1 MIPVADARRQI
12 LEAVPLVATERI
24 ALSEALGRVLATD
37 VTARTDQPPAAVSAM
52 DGYAVRAADV
62 EVTPCDLAVIG
73 EAPAGR
79 PFDGTAR
86 TGEAVRI
93 FTGAP
98 LPAGTDSVVIQ
109 ENTESRD
116 GDRIRVLAG
125 AAAGKHVRGRGIDF
139 RTGDALVAAGGVLTA
154 RDIGLS
160 AAADWPWL
168 SVRRRPRVAL
178 LATGDE
184 IVLPGEARRSG
195 QIVSSN
201 TFALESMIRAVGGDA
216 VDLSLVPD
224 DPAALRSAIDGVRAF
239 DLLVTTGGVSVGA
252 YDLVGQALQEAGLTR
267 HFWKIA
273 MRPGKPLLFGTLP
286 GGPPVLGFPGNPVS
300 TFVCAL
306 VFLLPALRAMQGL
319 DPGPASAQAV
329 LGRDLPANDL
339 REDYL
344 RATASHD
351 PNGVMTVHP
360 FELQDSSV
368 LSLLAR
374 ADCLVIRP
382 PHAPSAAA
390 GTPVTALPFPSAAGG
405 L

>member
-24 ALSEALGRVLATD
+24 PRAEARGRVLAAD

-116 GDRIRVLAG
+116 DGQIRVLAG

-382 PHAPSAAA
+382 PHAPSASA

>member
-24 ALSEALGRVLATD
+24 ALSEALGRVLAAD

-116 GDRIRVLAG
+116 DDRIRVLAG

-351 PNGVMTVHP
+351 SNGVMTVHP

-382 PHAPSAAA
+382 PHAPSATA

>member
-37 VTARTDQPPAAVSAM
+37 VTARTDQPPSAVSAM

-62 EVTPCDLAVIG
+62 EATPCDLAVVG

-79 PFDGTAR
+79 PFDGTAE

-116 GDRIRVLAG
+116 DGRIRVLAG
-125 AAAGKHVRGRGIDF
+125 APAGKHVRGRGIDF
-139 RTGDALVAAGGVLTA
+139 RRGDALVTAGSVLTA

-168 SVRRRPRVAL
+168 SVRRRPRIAL

-201 TFALESMIRAVGGDA
+201 TFALEAMIRAVGGDA
-216 VDLSLVPD
+216 IDLSLVPD
-224 DPAALRSAIDGVRAF
+224 DPAALRAAIDGVRAF

-286 GGPPVLGFPGNPVS
+286 EGPPVLGFPGNPVS

-319 DPGPASAQAV
+319 EPGPASTLAV
-329 LGRDLPANDL
+329 LGCDLPANDL

-344 RATASHD
+344 RATASRTPD
-351 PNGVMTVHP
+351 GVMTVHP

-382 PHAPSAAA
+382 PHAPSAPA
-390 GTPVTALPFPSAAGG
+390 GTPVTALPFPSTAGG

>member
-12 LEAVPLVATERI
+12 LDAVPRVATERV
-24 ALSEALGRVLATD
+24 ALSAALGRVLATD
-37 VTARTDQPPAAVSAM
+37 ITARTDQPPAAVSAM

-62 EVTPCDLAVIG
+62 AAPPCDLAVVG

-79 PFDGTAR
+79 PFDGAAGP
-86 TGEAVRI
+86 GEAVRI

-98 LPAGTDSVVIQ
+98 LPAGTDSIVIQ
-109 ENTESRD
+109 ENAEPRD
-116 GDRIRVLAG
+116 GGRVRVLAG
-125 AAAGKHVRGRGIDF
+125 APAGKHVRGRGIDF
-139 RTGDALVAAGGVLTA
+139 RTGDALVAAGRLLTA

-184 IVLPGEARRSG
+184 IVLPGEARRAG

-201 TFALESMIRAVGGDA
+201 AFALEAMIRAAGGDA

-224 DPAALRSAIDGVRAF
+224 DRAALRAAVDGARAF

-300 TFVCAL
+300 TFVCAV

-319 DPGPASAQAV
+319 DPGPASVQAV
-329 LGRDLPANDL
+329 LGRDLPANDV

-344 RATASHD
+344 RATAGRD
-351 PNGVMTVHP
+351 PAGVMTVHP

-374 ADCLVIRP
+374 ADCLVVRP
-382 PHAPSAAA
+382 PHAPAAPA
-390 GTPVTALPFPSAAGG
+390 GSPVAALPFPAAAGG

>member
-1 MIPVADARRQI
+1 M
-12 LEAVPLVATERI
+12 
-24 ALSEALGRVLATD
+24 
-37 VTARTDQPPAAVSAM
+37 
-52 DGYAVRAADV
+52 
-62 EVTPCDLAVIG
+62 
-73 EAPAGR
+73 
-79 PFDGTAR
+79 
-86 TGEAVRI
+86 
-93 FTGAP
+93 
-98 LPAGTDSVVIQ
+98 
-109 ENTESRD
+109 
-116 GDRIRVLAG
+116 
-125 AAAGKHVRGRGIDF
+125 
-139 RTGDALVAAGGVLTA
+139 LTA

-184 IVLPGEARRSG
+184 IVLPGEARRAG

-267 HFWKIA
+267 HFWKDRHA
-273 MRPGKPLLFGTLP
+273 PRQTAAVRNAAGRPPA
-286 GGPPVLGFPGNPVS
+286 LGFPVTRYPPS
-300 TFVCAL
+300 SAPW

-360 FELQDSSV
+360 V
-368 LSLLAR
+368 
-374 ADCLVIRP
+374 
-382 PHAPSAAA
+382 
-390 GTPVTALPFPSAAGG
+390 
-405 L
+405 

>member
-1 MIPVADARRQI
+1 MIPVEDARRQI
-12 LEAVPLVATERI
+12 LDAMPLVATERI
-24 ALSEALGRVLATD
+24 ALSAALGRVLATD

-62 EVTPCDLAVIG
+62 AATPCDLAVIG

-79 PFDGTAR
+79 PFDGTTR

-98 LPAGTDSVVIQ
+98 LPAGTDSIVIQ
-109 ENTESRD
+109 ENTEARD
-116 GDRIRVLAG
+116 DGRIRVLAR
-125 AAAGKHVRGRGIDF
+125 APVGKHVRGRGIDF
-139 RTGDALVAAGGVLTA
+139 RTGDALVAAGSVLTA

-168 SVRRRPRVAL
+168 SVRRRPRIAL

-201 TFALESMIRAVGGDA
+201 TFALESMIRAAGGDA
-216 VDLSLVPD
+216 VDLTLVPD
-224 DPAALRSAIDGVRAF
+224 DPAALRAAVDGVRAF

-252 YDLVGQALQEAGLTR
+252 YDLVGRALQEAGLTR

-319 DPGPASAQAV
+319 DPGPVSAQAV
-329 LGRDLPANDL
+329 LGCDLPANDR

-344 RATASHD
+344 RATASRNPD
-351 PNGVMTVHP
+351 GVMTVHP

-382 PHAPSAAA
+382 PHAPAAPA
-390 GTPVTALPFPSAAGG
+390 GTPVTALPFPSVAGG

>member
-12 LEAVPLVATERI
+12 LEAMPLLATERI
-24 ALSEALGRVLATD
+24 ALSEALGRVLAAD
-37 VTARTDQPPAAVSAM
+37 VTARTDQPPSAVSAM

-62 EVTPCDLAVIG
+62 AATPCDLAVIG

-86 TGEAVRI
+86 TGDAVRI

-109 ENTESRD
+109 ENTEPRD
-116 GDRIRVLAG
+116 DGRIRILAG
-125 AAAGKHVRGRGIDF
+125 APVGKHVRDRGIDF
-139 RTGDALVAAGGVLTA
+139 RSGDALVAAGSVLTA

-168 SVRRRPRVAL
+168 SVRRRPRIAL

-224 DPAALRSAIDGVRAF
+224 DPAALRAAVDGVRAF

-252 YDLVGQALQEAGLTR
+252 YDLVGRALEEAGLTR

-273 MRPGKPLLFGTLP
+273 MRPGKPLLFGMLP

-329 LGRDLPANDL
+329 LGCALPENDR

-344 RATASHD
+344 RAAASRD
-351 PNGVMTVHP
+351 PDGVMTVHP

-382 PHAPSAAA
+382 PHAPAAPA
-390 GTPVTALPFPSAAGG
+390 GTPVTALLFPSAAGG

>member
-1 MIPVADARRQI
+1 MISVADARQRI
-12 LEAVPLVATERI
+12 LEAMPLVATERV
-24 ALSEALGRVLATD
+24 ALTNALGRVLATD
-37 VTARTDQPPAAVSAM
+37 VTARTDQPPSAVSAM
-52 DGYAVRAADV
+52 DGYAVRSADV
-62 EVTPCDLAVIG
+62 QATPCDLVVIG

-79 PFDGTAR
+79 PFDGSVE
-86 TGEAVRI
+86 TGETVRI

-98 LPAGTDSVVIQ
+98 LPDGTDSVVIQ
-109 ENTESRD
+109 ENTEPVQS
-116 GDRIRVLAG
+116 GAIRVLNGVAC
-125 AAAGKHVRGRGIDF
+125 GKHVRGRGIDF
-139 RTGDALVAAGGVLTA
+139 REGDPLVTAGSLLTA
-154 RDIGLS
+154 RDVGLS

-224 DPAALRSAIDGVRAF
+224 DPAALRAAIDGVRSF

-252 YDLVGQALQEAGLTR
+252 YDLVGQALQSAGLNR

-286 GGPPVLGFPGNPVS
+286 EGPPVLGFPGNPVS
-300 TFVCAL
+300 TYVCGL
-306 VFLLPALRAMQGL
+306 VFLLPALRTMLGL
-319 DPGPASAQAV
+319 DPGPRLVQAE
-329 LGRDLPANDL
+329 LGRDLPANDV

-344 RATASHD
+344 RATTRRDDS
-351 PNGVMTVHP
+351 GSITVHP

-374 ADCLVIRP
+374 AGCLVIRP
-382 PHAPSAAA
+382 PHAPAARAGTHVTTLPFPAAA
-390 GTPVTALPFPSAAGG
+390 GST
-405 L
+405 